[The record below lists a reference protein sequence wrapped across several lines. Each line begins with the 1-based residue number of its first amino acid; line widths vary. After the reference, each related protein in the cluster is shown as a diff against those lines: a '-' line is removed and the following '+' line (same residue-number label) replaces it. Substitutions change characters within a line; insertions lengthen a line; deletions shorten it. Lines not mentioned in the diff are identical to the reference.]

1 MRPYLDVFLILYG
14 GKQMNI
20 NWKLRFKNRYT
31 LTALISTT
39 ALFVNQVLSAF
50 GVDYSEQ
57 IKQVVDACLTLVTL
71 LVALGIVIDPTTE
84 GVNDSEYSHQKIEPS
99 SNDVQVIVDS
109 GQVTEESDVTVDV
122 ENMEGK

>member
-1 MRPYLDVFLILYG
+1 MDVFLILYG

-20 NWKLRFKNRYT
+20 NWKLRFKNKYT

>member
-1 MRPYLDVFLILYG
+1 
-14 GKQMNI
+14 MNI
-20 NWKLRFKNRYT
+20 NWKLRFKNKYT
-31 LTALISTT
+31 LTALTSTT

-84 GVNDSEYSHQKIEPS
+84 GVNDSDYSHQKIEPS

>member
-1 MRPYLDVFLILYG
+1 MRPNMDVFLILYG

-84 GVNDSEYSHQKIEPS
+84 GMNDSEYSHQKIEPS
-99 SNDVQVIVDS
+99 SNDVQVVVDS

>member
-1 MRPYLDVFLILYG
+1 MRPKMDVFLIYG

-20 NWKLRFKNRYT
+20 NWKLRFKNKYT

-109 GQVTEESDVTVDV
+109 GQATEESDVTVDV

>member
-20 NWKLRFKNRYT
+20 NWKLRFKNKYT

-57 IKQVVDACLTLVTL
+57 IKQIVDACLTLVTL

>member
-1 MRPYLDVFLILYG
+1 MRPKMDVFLIYG

-20 NWKLRFKNRYT
+20 NWKLRFKNKYT

-57 IKQVVDACLTLVTL
+57 IKQVVDACPTLVTL